1 MPQLEKIIEAF
12 NENIIEG
19 ELPINPTFRLILTSM
34 PCAYFPVSILQN
46 SVKLTTEPPKGIKAN
61 MMKTYVEMT

>member
-12 NENIIEG
+12 NDDIIEG

-34 PCAYFPVSILQN
+34 PCTYFPVSILQN